1 MRRYIIRGLID
12 GSLSTLGIVI
22 GAQSASIGVIVAA
35 GLGGG
40 LANGLS
46 NILGALTAEKT
57 ETELKITEIQKAMV
71 IGPELRNTYFYKRMQ
86 ILTILSGIC
95 DGIATII
102 GSIIPLIPFLFSLII
117 KFDKNIALMTSIIL
131 TITLLFL
138 IGCYLGIISRA
149 NLIISGI
156 KMVIAG
162 LVTAFLCTIIEH
174 ILLS

>member
-22 GAQSASIGVIVAA
+22 GAQSASIGVIIAA

-86 ILTILSGIC
+86 MLTILSGIY

-102 GSIIPLIPFLFSLII
+102 GSIVPLIPFLFSLII
-117 KFDKNIALMTSIIL
+117 KFDKTIALTLSIFL

-138 IGCYLGIISRA
+138 IGCYLGVVSRT

-162 LVTAFLCTIIEH
+162 LLTAFLCITIEQA
-174 ILLS
+174 LLS